1 MDDTP
6 APAYVYIVR
15 CADGSYVPFHHD
27 GSDPLE
33 FFLDGVTKPEAKA
46 ASPALMLHSTNLE
59 QDIGRPLS
67 VAWAFEPTRTRHIE
81 VPVGVIKGNTG
92 GLHSARTDGLSSHR
106 VPSIVTGMLPLKL
119 TGST

>member
-1 MDDTP
+1 MALKAALSNCRCTP
-6 APAYVYIVR
+6 ATQRLPTWTSEE
-15 CADGSYVPFHHD
+15 GL
-27 GSDPLE
+27 G
-33 FFLDGVTKPEAKA
+33 EAKA